1 MIFKKLYSNINLA
14 YIVFFIVVPE
24 YWLSAHLGIGIFAC
38 GAWLHFWA
46 YHGVGVGVRAA
57 CGGGTQEDKGAV
69 TVVSVPA
76 QDEEQSPEQEHEAEA
91 ESTA

>member
-38 GAWLHFWA
+38 GAWLHFLGLPWSWSWSKSCVWWW
-46 YHGVGVGVRAA
+46 HP
-57 CGGGTQEDKGAV
+57 GG
-69 TVVSVPA
+69 
-76 QDEEQSPEQEHEAEA
+76 
-91 ESTA
+91 